1 MKLQFLGAA
10 QTVTG
15 SMHLLSVNGSHVL
28 LDCGLFQ
35 GKRGEAFERNKNF
48 PFDASAIDA
57 VVLSHAHIDHA
68 GNLPN
73 LVRSGFKG
81 PIFATSATRDLC
93 NVMLFDSA
101 YLQER
106 DVEFVNKQHKKRSEP
121 LVEPLYTTEDVEQT
135 VGQMVGVRY
144 GQNIEVA
151 DGVTISFAD
160 AGHVLGSAVT
170 RIETKENGK
179 SRIIGFSGDL
189 GRKNM
194 PILKDPEPI
203 GDVDIWISESTY
215 GARIHEPIKGMQERL
230 LEVMQKTID
239 RGGKLIVPSFSV
251 GKTQEFLYVL
261 FTLNDTGKLP
271 PIPIFV
277 DSPLSVNTTEVFKM
291 HPECFDNETMA
302 YIIRKEDP
310 FGFGRLKYIR
320 SVEESKKLNDI
331 KGPCM
336 IVAASGMCE
345 GGRILHHL
353 ANNIENPKNTILVI
367 GFMAEHTLGRRIV
380 ERQPQV
386 RIYGEVHSLKSEV
399 AILNS
404 FSAHAGQD
412 ELVAYAGTMDKSRV
426 AQTFLVHGEPMQA
439 QHLSQKLSEAGYGKI
454 SIPARGDSVEF
465 SS

>member
-1 MKLQFLGAA
+1 MKIQFLGAA

-15 SMHLLSVNGSHVL
+15 SMHLLSVNGSRIL

-35 GKRGEAFERNKNF
+35 GRRGEAFERNRKF
-48 PFDASAIDA
+48 PFDASDIDA

-73 LVRSGFKG
+73 LVRNGFTG
-81 PIFATSATRDLC
+81 PIYATSATRDLC

-106 DVEFVNKQHKKRSEP
+106 DVEFVNKQHKRKNEP
-121 LVEPLYTTEDVEQT
+121 PVEPLYTSEDVEQT
-135 VGQMVGVRY
+135 VAQMSIVRY
-144 GQNIEVA
+144 GQHLEIA
-151 DGVTISFAD
+151 DGLTISFVD

-170 RIETKENGK
+170 RIEAKESGQTK
-179 SRIIGFSGDL
+179 IIGFSGDL

-203 GDVDIWISESTY
+203 GDVDFWISESTY
-215 GARIHEPIKGMQERL
+215 GGRIHEPIVGMQHRL
-230 LEVMQKTID
+230 LEIIKKTID
-239 RGGKLIVPSFSV
+239 RGGKLIVPAFSV

-261 FTLNDTGKLP
+261 FELNDSGMLP

-291 HPECFDNETMA
+291 HPECFDKETME
-302 YIIRKEDP
+302 YIVEHEDP
-310 FGFGRLKYIR
+310 FGFGRLKYVR
-320 SVEESKKLNDI
+320 SVEESKKLNDLD
-331 KGPCM
+331 GPCM
-336 IVAASGMCE
+336 IIASSGMCE

-353 ANNIENPKNTILVI
+353 ANNIENPKHTILII

-380 ERQPQV
+380 ERQPV
-386 RIYGEVHSLKSEV
+386 VKIYGEPHPLKAEV

-412 ELVAYAGTMDKSRV
+412 ELVEYAKTMDKSRV
-426 AQTFLVHGEPMQA
+426 KQTFIVHGELAQA
-439 QHLSQKLSEAGYGKI
+439 QQLSQKLKEAGFGDI
-454 SIPARGDSVEF
+454 AIPARGDLVEF
-465 SS
+465 AR

>member
-1 MKLQFLGAA
+1 MKLKFLGAA

-15 SMHLLSVNGSHVL
+15 SMHLLSINGKRVL

-35 GKRGEAFERNKNF
+35 GKRAEAFERNKNF
-48 PFDASAIDA
+48 PFDASSIDA
-57 VVLSHAHIDHA
+57 VVLSHCHIDHA

-73 LVRSGFKG
+73 LVRNGFTG

-93 NVMLFDSA
+93 NVMLYDSA

-106 DVEFVNKQHKKRSEP
+106 DVEYVNKQLKKRKEP
-121 LVEPLYTTEDVEQT
+121 LVEPLYTTEDVEAT
-135 VGQMVGVRY
+135 VSQIVGIRY
-144 GQNIEVA
+144 GQSVEVA

-179 SRIIGFSGDL
+179 SRTIGFSGDL

-215 GARIHEPIKGMQERL
+215 GGRIHEPIEGMQQRL
-230 LEVMQKTID
+230 LNVIQKTID

-291 HPECFDNETMA
+291 HPECFDAETMA
-302 YIIRKEDP
+302 YIVRNEDP

-320 SVEESKKLNDI
+320 SVEESKKLNDLS
-331 KGPCM
+331 GPCM

-353 ANNIENPKNTILVI
+353 ANNIDNPANTILVI

-386 RIYGEVHSLKSEV
+386 KIYGEPHPLKAEV

-412 ELVAYAGTMDKSRV
+412 ELVAYTQTMDKSKLR
-426 AQTFLVHGEPMQA
+426 QTFLVHGELTQA
-439 QHLSQKLSEAGYGKI
+439 QQLSQKLSESGVGKV
-454 SIPARGDSVEF
+454 SIPARGDTVEF

>member
-1 MKLQFLGAA
+1 MTLQFLGAA

-15 SMHLLSVNGSHVL
+15 SMHLLTVNGSRVL

-35 GKRGEAFERNKNF
+35 GKRAEAFERNKNF
-48 PFDASAIDA
+48 PFDASTIDA

-73 LVRSGFKG
+73 LVRSGFGG
-81 PIFATSATRDLC
+81 PIYATGATRDLC

-101 YLQER
+101 YLQQR
-106 DVEFVNKQHKKRSEP
+106 DVEYVNKQRKKRNEP
-121 LVEPLYTTEDVEQT
+121 LVEPLYSSEDVEQT
-135 VGQMVGVRY
+135 VAQMVSVRY
-144 GQNIEVA
+144 GQNMEIA
-151 DGVTISFAD
+151 DGVRITYFD

-170 RIETKENGK
+170 RIETREKGMTK
-179 SRIIGFSGDL
+179 VFGFSGDL
-189 GRKNM
+189 GRNNM

-203 GDVDIWISESTY
+203 GDIDIWLSESTY
-215 GARIHEPIKGMQERL
+215 GGRIHEPISGMQDRL
-230 LEVMQKTID
+230 MEVIQKTIN
-239 RGGKLIVPSFSV
+239 RGGKLIVPAFSV

-261 FTLNDTGKLP
+261 FTLNDSGKLP
-271 PIPIFV
+271 EIPIFV
-277 DSPLSVNTTEVFKM
+277 DSPLSVNTTDVFKM
-291 HPECFDNETMA
+291 HPECFDKETLHH
-302 YIIRKEDP
+302 ILQKEDP
-310 FGFGRLKYIR
+310 FGFGRLKFIR

-331 KGPCM
+331 DEPCM
-336 IVAASGMCE
+336 IIASSGMCE

-353 ANNIENPKNTILVI
+353 ANNIGDPRHTILVI

-386 RIYGEVHSLKSEV
+386 KIFGEVHALKAEV

-412 ELVAYAGTMDKSRV
+412 ELVEYAHTIDK
-426 AQTFLVHGEPMQA
+426 TKLKEIFLVHGELPQA
-439 QHLSQKLSEAGYGKI
+439 QQLSQKLAEAGYGRI
-454 SIPARGDSVEF
+454 SIPARGDTVEF

>member
-1 MKLQFLGAA
+1 MTLQFLGAA

-15 SMHLLSVNGSHVL
+15 SMHLLTVNGRRVL

-48 PFDASAIDA
+48 PFDASDIDA

-81 PIFATSATRDLC
+81 PIYATSATRDLS

-106 DVEFVNKQHKKRSEP
+106 DVEFVNKQHKKRNEP
-121 LVEPLYTTEDVEQT
+121 PVEPLYTSEDVEQT
-135 VGQMVGVRY
+135 VAQMVAVRY
-144 GQNIEVA
+144 GQPIEIA
-151 DGVTISFAD
+151 EGVTVSFSD

-170 RIETKENGK
+170 RIETKEAGRTK
-179 SRIIGFSGDL
+179 VIGFSGDM

-194 PILKDPEPI
+194 PILKDPESI
-203 GDVDIWISESTY
+203 GDVDVWISESTY
-215 GARIHEPIKGMQERL
+215 GGRIHEPIVGMEQRL
-230 LEVMQKTID
+230 MEVIQKTLD
-239 RGGKLIVPSFSV
+239 RKGKLIVPAFSV

-261 FTLNDTGKLP
+261 FTLNDAGKLP
-271 PIPIFV
+271 SIPIFV

-291 HPECFDNETMA
+291 HPECFDKETLQ
-302 YIIRKEDP
+302 YILQKEDP
-310 FGFGRLKYIR
+310 FGFGRLKFIR
-320 SVEESKKLNDI
+320 SVEESKKLNDLDE
-331 KGPCM
+331 PCM
-336 IVAASGMCE
+336 IIASSGMCE

-353 ANNIENPKNTILVI
+353 ANNIENPKHTILVI

-386 RIYGEVHSLKSEV
+386 KIFGEIHPLRAEV

-412 ELVAYAGTMDKSRV
+412 ELVGYAQSMDKSRV
-426 AQTFLVHGEPMQA
+426 KQTFLVHGELAQA
-439 QHLSQKLSEAGYGKI
+439 QQLSQKLSEAGYGNI
-454 SIPARGDSVEF
+454 AIPARGDTVEIVA
-465 SS
+465 

>member
-15 SMHLLSVNGSHVL
+15 SMHLLSNNGSRVL

-35 GKRGEAFERNKNF
+35 GKRGEAFERNKKF
-48 PFDASAIDA
+48 PFDASGIDA

-73 LVRSGFKG
+73 LVRSGFSG

-93 NVMLFDSA
+93 NVMLYDSA

-106 DVEFVNKQHKKRSEP
+106 DVEYVNKQRKKRNEP
-121 LVEPLYTTEDVEQT
+121 LVEPLYTTDDVEQT
-135 VGQMVGVRY
+135 VAQIVGVRY

-151 DGVTISFAD
+151 EGVTISFAD

-170 RIETKENGK
+170 RIETRENGK

-215 GARIHEPIKGMQERL
+215 GARIHEPIEGMQQRL
-230 LEVMQKTID
+230 LGVIQKTID

-261 FTLNDTGKLP
+261 FTLNDTAKLP

-291 HPECFDNETMA
+291 HPECFDDETMK
-302 YIIRKEDP
+302 YIVRKEDP

-320 SVEESKKLNDI
+320 SVEESKKLNDLE
-331 KGPCM
+331 GPCM

-353 ANNIENPKNTILVI
+353 ANNIANPKNTILVI

-386 RIYGEVHSLKSEV
+386 RIYGELHSLKAEV

-426 AQTFLVHGEPMQA
+426 AQTFLVHGELMQA
-439 QHLSQKLSEAGYGKI
+439 QQLSGKLSEAGYGRI
-454 SIPARGDSVEF
+454 SIPERGDLVEF
-465 SS
+465 TS

>member
-1 MKLQFLGAA
+1 MKIQFLGAA

-15 SMHLLSVNGSHVL
+15 SMHLLSVNGSQIL

-35 GKRGEAFERNKNF
+35 GKRGEAFERNRKF
-48 PFDASAIDA
+48 PFDASDIDA

-73 LVRSGFKG
+73 LVRNGFAG
-81 PIFATSATRDLC
+81 PIYATSATRDLC

-106 DVEFVNKQHKKRSEP
+106 DVEFVNKQHKRKNEP
-121 LVEPLYTTEDVEQT
+121 PVEPLYTSEDVEQT
-135 VGQMVGVRY
+135 VAQMSIVRY
-144 GQNIEVA
+144 GQHLEIA
-151 DGVTISFAD
+151 DGLTISFVD

-170 RIETKENGK
+170 RIEAKESGQTKV
-179 SRIIGFSGDL
+179 IGFSGDL

-203 GDVDIWISESTY
+203 GDVDFWISESTY
-215 GARIHEPIKGMQERL
+215 GGRIHEPIVGMQHRL
-230 LEVMQKTID
+230 LEIIKKTID
-239 RGGKLIVPSFSV
+239 RGGKLIVPAFSV

-261 FTLNDTGKLP
+261 FELNDSGMLP

-291 HPECFDNETMA
+291 HPECFDKETME
-302 YIIRKEDP
+302 YIVEHEDP
-310 FGFGRLKYIR
+310 FGFGRLKYVR
-320 SVEESKKLNDI
+320 SVEESKKLNDLD
-331 KGPCM
+331 GPCM
-336 IVAASGMCE
+336 IIASSGMCE

-353 ANNIENPKNTILVI
+353 ANNIENPKHTILII

-380 ERQPQV
+380 ERQPV
-386 RIYGEVHSLKSEV
+386 VKIYGEPHPLKAEV

-412 ELVAYAGTMDKSRV
+412 ELVEYAKTMDKSRV
-426 AQTFLVHGEPMQA
+426 KQTFIVHGELAQA
-439 QHLSQKLSEAGYGKI
+439 QQLSAKLKEAGFGDI
-454 SIPARGDSVEF
+454 AIPARGDLVEF
-465 SS
+465 TR